1 MAWRPVSSRTQYGS
15 DSLLP
20 AGAHGSTTFP
30 FPRMP
35 GASLQAPGRHSAGPA
50 SPVLALPCPV
60 LELPPWELAAKRM
73 VDVVGAL
80 LLLLVTSPILLVA
93 ALLIRLEGPGPVFF
107 IQRRS
112 GRFGREFWMF
122 KLRTMVP
129 DAERFQ
135 DRLAE
140 SPASGSF
147 LKLEKDPRITRVG
160 RFLRRY
166 SIDEIPQ
173 FLNVLKGEM
182 SLVGPRP
189 LLPCDV
195 RTFPR
200 DARARRFDVPPGMTG
215 LWQVSGRSQTGD
227 DERMALDREYVERWN
242 LRLDLTILART
253 PIAVVTARGAC

>member
-1 MAWRPVSSRTQYGS
+1 MAWKRVSSLAQYSS
-15 DSLLP
+15 DSPAP
-20 AGAHGSTTFP
+20 AGAHGSSTFP

-35 GASLQAPGRHSAGPA
+35 AASLPGPGRPPAGSGNPA
-50 SPVLALPCPV
+50 LALPCPV
-60 LELPPWELAAKRM
+60 LELPPLELAAKRLM
-73 VDVVGAL
+73 DVVGAL

-93 ALLIRLEGPGPVFF
+93 GLLIRLEGPGPVFF

-112 GRFGREFWMF
+112 GRLGREFWMF

-129 DAERFQ
+129 DAERLQ

-140 SPASGSF
+140 SPDSGSF
-147 LKLEKDPRITRVG
+147 LKLDEDPRITRVG

-173 FLNVLKGEM
+173 FWNVLKGDM

-200 DARARRFDVPPGMTG
+200 DRRARRFDVPPGMTG
-215 LWQVSGRSQTGD
+215 LWQVSGRSETSD
-227 DERMALDREYVERWN
+227 DERVALDLDYVESWS
-242 LRLDLTILART
+242 LGLDLTILART
-253 PIAVVTARGAC
+253 PMAVVTGRGAC